1 MQLRT
6 MKTRLLIML
15 VIGTLGTDRIQ
26 ESFSE
31 DSFTIPSCYVGVF
44 VSDDVQCHI
53 RDFPPCPAPSI
64 EKNGL
69 CVVKKNDICEK
80 GNMLK
85 DGTCMPN
92 TGHFRIDDP
101 TFTKQHLLTGKP
113 MLDPSPDDFRKSG
126 NSVEMLYVYS
136 GLSLVGLVLGFF
148 MIKKWK
154 NRK

>member
-1 MQLRT
+1 M
-6 MKTRLLIML
+6 MKNRLLIML
-15 VIGTLGTDRIQ
+15 IIGTLGISQIQ

-31 DSFTIPSCYVGVF
+31 NSVTIPSCDIGVF
-44 VSDDVQCHI
+44 VSDDVQCHT
-53 RDFPPCPAPSI
+53 RDSPPCYVPSI

-69 CVVKKNDICEK
+69 CIVEKNDICEK

-85 DGTCMPN
+85 DGRCIPN

-113 MLDPSPDDFRKSG
+113 ILDHSPDDFRESG
-126 NSVEMLYVYS
+126 NSVGMLYAYS
-136 GLSLVGLVLGFF
+136 GLSLVGIIIGFVI
-148 MIKKWK
+148 IKKWK

>member
-1 MQLRT
+1 
-6 MKTRLLIML
+6 MKTRFLIML
-15 VIGTLGTDRIQ
+15 IIVILGTSQIQ

-31 DSFTIPSCYVGVF
+31 DSFTIPSCDVGVF
-44 VSDDVQCHI
+44 VSDDIQCHTG
-53 RDFPPCPAPSI
+53 DSPPCSAPSI

-69 CVVKKNDICEK
+69 CVVEKNDICEK

-85 DGTCMPN
+85 DGICMQN
-92 TGHFRIDDP
+92 SGNFRIDNP

-113 MLDPSPDDFRKSG
+113 MLDPSPDDFRESG
-126 NSVEMLYVYS
+126 DYIGMLYVYS
-136 GLSLVGLVLGFF
+136 GLSLVGIIIGFF